1 MLESIYHTMPG
12 KNFSSDLLPQI
23 TDHIG
28 VVELRDVMWSDWGQP
43 ERIVET
49 LRSLGKV
56 PAFSLHDLHGS
67 VTVSAKVKTAL
78 HGHEK
83 AGETTWVRLSSDIH

>member
-56 PAFSLHDLHGS
+56 PAFSLHDLRCS
-67 VTVSAKVKTAL
+67 VTMSDIVDPTRY
-78 HGHEK
+78 GHEK
-83 AGETTWVRLSSDIH
+83 TWKNDMGASVFV